1 MNSINSSASYYPRP
15 VTSGQLAARA
25 ASASAAVAAS
35 LAAPF
40 TSANVLA
47 VLGRPTPPAIDLAA

>member
-1 MNSINSSASYYPRP
+1 MDSIRISAAFYTRR

-35 LAAPF
+35 VAAPL

-47 VLGRPTPPAIDLAA
+47 MLGRPTPPAIDLAA

>member
-1 MNSINSSASYYPRP
+1 MNSISSSTVFYTRH

-35 LAAPF
+35 VAAPL
-40 TSANVLA
+40 TLVNVLA
-47 VLGRPTPPAIDLAA
+47 MLGRPTPPAIDLAA